1 MPTDVAPI
9 TVKAR
14 VLGWL
19 LAQLTRLFYVTSRKR
34 YHNKALLDAHFAS
47 GQRFIMMAW
56 HNRNIVGPMGYVAHA
71 PRGRVFR
78 PLASASRDGTLAAM
92 TMHYLG
98 VDCIRGSSSRG
109 GTQALREMLRA
120 AKAGADL
127 GITPD
132 GPRGPVYQVQAGVVA
147 AARMT
152 GLAIICTGV
161 WTSGESGAALRTY
174 GDALGLAFQIADDI
188 LDVEGDAA
196 TVGKATGKD
205 ADAGKATFVS
215 LLGLDAAKARA
226 RDLVAE
232 ADAALAP
239 YGEKAQVLRDL
250 AHYIVTRDK

>member
-1 MPTDVAPI
+1 MPTDVAPN

-47 GQRFIMMAW
+47 GQRFIMVAW

-152 GLAIICTGV
+152 GLPIIAM
-161 WTSGESGAALRTY
+161 SYHAARHKRLRSWDRMIVPAPFTT
-174 GDALGLAFQIADDI
+174 LAFGWAGPFTVAKGADEAAMDATRAQ
-188 LDVEGDAA
+188 VEQA
-196 TVGKATGKD
+196 
-205 ADAGKATFVS
+205 
-215 LLGLDAAKARA
+215 LLQLNDT
-226 RDLVAE
+226 VAE
-232 ADAALAP
+232 LAGTP
-239 YGEKAQVLRDL
+239 PD
-250 AHYIVTRDK
+250 